1 MTARRCGSGLP
12 SDGIPRGF
20 VGYAEAKR
28 SNMPTYAIGDIQ
40 GCHRTLTKLLLRIE
54 FDPLKDRLWLVG
66 DLVNRGPR
74 SLETLRWAREHDASI
89 TTVLGNHDLHLLACA
104 AGLRK
109 PKQNDTLEPILTAPD
124 APDLLDWLR
133 RRPFLHCED
142 GFVMVHAGLLPAWTL
157 ADAETHA
164 AALALAFRGP
174 EYPEVL
180 TAVYS
185 KHPLDQAEATPDW
198 RSLAN
203 VFTRIRMCARDGEP
217 LYEYSG
223 PPDSAPRGH
232 IPWFQFP
239 RRRHDDVTLLFGHWA
254 ALGLHLE
261 PGIAALDSACVWGGP
276 MTAVRLPDL
285 AVFQEPNAE

>member
-1 MTARRCGSGLP
+1 
-12 SDGIPRGF
+12 
-20 VGYAEAKR
+20 
-28 SNMPTYAIGDIQ
+28 MPTYAIGDIQ
-40 GCHRTLTKLLLRIE
+40 GCYRTLAKLLGRIE

-74 SLETLRWAREHDASI
+74 SLETLRWAYEHDASI
-89 TTVLGNHDLHLLACA
+89 TAVLGNHDLHLLACA

-109 PKQNDTLEPILTAPD
+109 PKQNDTLDSVLTAPD
-124 APDLLDWLR
+124 APELLEWLR
-133 RRPFLHCED
+133 GRPFLHRED
-142 GFVMVHAGLLPAWTL
+142 RFVMVHAGLLPAWTL
-157 ADAETHA
+157 TEAESHA
-164 AALALAFRGP
+164 GTLASALQSPAYLD
-174 EYPEVL
+174 VL
-180 TAVYS
+180 TAIYS
-185 KHPLDQAEATPDW
+185 KTSSNGAETASDW

-223 PPDSAPRGH
+223 PPDRAPRGH

-254 ALGLHLE
+254 ALGLHLAH
-261 PGIAALDSACVWGGP
+261 GVAALDSACVWGGP
-276 MTAVRLPDL
+276 MTAVRLPGL